1 MTFVL
6 ISLIVLA
13 VLLIRNYAKDKGA
26 HNRAKVF
33 HALALAFAILFGPG
47 SLGNVAS
54 HIQHFSSIKTH
65 YFVPAGWVPAP
76 VNLASTL
83 LAPVLHVILFLA
95 AFAATQCSAVA
106 IKIFRVVLL
115 ATIPFLAINVYVQT
129 LASAAVSVSLMI
141 AAIIVVAIKLALFFL
156 YGSRM
161 MKEFFGASTGVSKRT
176 SKAQ

>member
-1 MTFVL
+1 MTYVL

-33 HALALAFAILFGPG
+33 HALALAFVILFGPA

-54 HIQHFSSIKTH
+54 HVQYFSSIKEH
-65 YFVPAGWVPAP
+65 FYVPVGWVPAP
-76 VNLASTL
+76 VNLTSTL
-83 LAPVLHVILFLA
+83 LAPVFHAILFLA
-95 AFAATQCSAVA
+95 AFAATQRSAVA

-115 ATIPFLAINVYVQT
+115 ATIPFLVINVYVQT
-129 LASAAVSVSLMI
+129 LESATVSVSLVI
-141 AAIIVVAIKLALFFL
+141 AAIIMVAIKLAFFFL

-161 MKEFFGASTGVSKRT
+161 MKAFLGARAEVTW
-176 SKAQ
+176 A

>member
-47 SLGNVAS
+47 SFAQVAS
-54 HIQHFSSIKTH
+54 HIHYLSSINTH
-65 YFVPAGWVPAP
+65 FYVPAGWVPAP
-76 VNLASTL
+76 VYLAFAL
-83 LAPVLHVILFLA
+83 LGPVFHMILFIA
-95 AFAATQCSAVA
+95 AFAATQRSAVA

-115 ATIPFLAINVYVQT
+115 ASIPPLVINIYDQT

-141 AAIIVVAIKLALFFL
+141 AAIILVSIKLALFFL

-161 MKEFFGASTGVSKRT
+161 MKEFLGASTGVSKRT